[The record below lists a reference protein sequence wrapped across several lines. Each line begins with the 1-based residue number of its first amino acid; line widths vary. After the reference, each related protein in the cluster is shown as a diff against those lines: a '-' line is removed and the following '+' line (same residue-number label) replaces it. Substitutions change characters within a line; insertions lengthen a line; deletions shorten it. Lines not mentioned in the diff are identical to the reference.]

1 MRMLYGMTRH
11 QKTTAASTATAFRVE
26 FSIYGANP
34 TPAWRKAIVS
44 SVVVYA
50 ADATQAREIAGY
62 GDATRSVVPA

>member
-1 MRMLYGMTRH
+1 MTVTAPVTVGG
-11 QKTTAASTATAFRVE
+11 KTTAASTATAFRVE